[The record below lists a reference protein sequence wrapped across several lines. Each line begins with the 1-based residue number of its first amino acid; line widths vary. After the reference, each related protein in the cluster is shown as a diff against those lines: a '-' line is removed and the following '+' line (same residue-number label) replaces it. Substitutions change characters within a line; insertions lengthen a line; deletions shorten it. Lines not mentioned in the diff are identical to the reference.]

1 MPSSLMLVPN
11 AWDGIV
17 NKIHARKI
25 IEDYI
30 NILQIVKDNVSGLWM
45 TTSIAKIAFKQARVA
60 DMLLNLSLVK
70 TACGWQ
76 QLRRE
81 RVASV
86 NKNNL
91 RLRKAYSTYSSSTR
105 QRRERQ
111 RKFTCFL
118 FVGRLATSR

>member
-1 MPSSLMLVPN
+1 MLVPN